1 MNTPTSY
8 QRRLDRTLPEP
19 PVPAQAEPADPVVP
33 LAVHRD
39 PSLRETSVAPVSGD
53 VSVRVAWIRP
63 SELPTVVGSTVAGRG
78 IDLQA
83 ELTRRARHGVAS
95 SIAKAPSHNTHNRFP
110 GPDQSPQRA
119 VNQNGLEL

>member
-8 QRRLDRTLPEP
+8 QRRLDRTIPEP
-19 PVPAQAEPADPVVP
+19 QTPSQTEPAESVDP

-39 PSLRETSVAPVSGD
+39 PSLHEISVAPASGD
-53 VSVRVAWIRP
+53 LSDRVAWVRA
-63 SELPTVVGSTVAGRG
+63 SELPTVLGSTVAGRG

-110 GPDQSPQRA
+110 GPDLSPQRA
-119 VNQNGLEL
+119 VDQNGLEL